1 MKILIAGATG
11 LIGRELVSQ
20 CLEER
25 INVNYLTT
33 SKQKL
38 ESKDGYQG
46 FYWDPETGEIDL
58 KAFEGVGAIVNL
70 AGSSIVQRWTKKR
83 KRAILQS
90 RVKAAE
96 LIFTTLQKNTHT
108 VTQYISA
115 SGISGYPSS
124 FDHLYHETYEP
135 LATTFLGEVVTQW
148 EDSADKFLNLGLK
161 VTKVRTGIVLS
172 EQEGALPKLLKP
184 IKMGF
189 GSPLGKGDQWQSW
202 IHERDIAGIYIFL
215 LNNSLSG
222 IYNAVSPNPVT
233 NKRMVQI
240 LANHYDKST
249 WLPKVPECMLRLIL
263 GEMAAVI
270 LESQLVSSE
279 KLIEAGFHFQFVN
292 LEHAIEDLLVD

>member
-25 INVNYLTT
+25 IHVNYLTT

-38 ESKDGYQG
+38 ANKEGYQG
-46 FYWDPETGEIDL
+46 FYWDPDKGEIDL
-58 KAFEGVGAIVNL
+58 KAFEGVEAIVNL

-83 KRAILQS
+83 KRTILQS
-90 RVKAAE
+90 RVEAAE
-96 LIFTTLQKNTHT
+96 LIYTTLQKIPHT

-124 FDHLYHETYEP
+124 YDQLYYETYEP
-135 LATTFLGEVVTQW
+135 MATTFLGEVVTQW
-148 EDSADKFLNLGLK
+148 EVSADKFLNLGIK

-189 GSPLGKGDQWQSW
+189 GSPLGSGDQWQSW

-215 LNNSLSG
+215 LNNTLSG
-222 IYNAVSPNPVT
+222 VFNAVSPNPVT

-240 LANHYDKST
+240 LADHYNKSV
-249 WLPKVPECMLRLIL
+249 WFPKVPEFILRLIL

-279 KLIEAGFHFQFVN
+279 KLIAAGFHFQFVN